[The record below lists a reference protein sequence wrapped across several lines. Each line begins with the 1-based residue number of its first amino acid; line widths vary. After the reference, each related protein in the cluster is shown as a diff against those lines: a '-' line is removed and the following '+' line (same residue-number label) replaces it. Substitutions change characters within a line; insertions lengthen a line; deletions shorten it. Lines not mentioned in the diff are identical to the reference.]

1 MISPAEDAT
10 WFRIDDRAGD
20 GRVRRA
26 AVALAGHL
34 GFSEA
39 RTAEVAI
46 VATELTTNIA
56 RHAGGGAIAVRRL
69 SSASG
74 AAPGG
79 LALLAVDDGQGMADP
94 AARAVDGESTGGS
107 LGIGL
112 GAVQRL
118 APGAQIYSVLG
129 RGTVIEVAMSPSGC
143 TVEPDHAAA
152 LARPMTNEEVCGD
165 AYLVASEGPRRVVVL
180 ADGLG
185 HGPLAAVASQAA
197 IQVAIEK
204 PEADPAAMIADM
216 HRRIRHSRGAAVAV
230 AEIDLENATVAFA
243 GVGNVSAWV
252 THHEGRRG
260 MPSQPGIV
268 GEGSIKSIRHTVYP
282 LMPGAVVVLHSDGLT
297 DKWDLTSYPGL
308 RTRPPI
314 VMAAVLMRDAGTR
327 HDDASVVVTDTT
339 R

>member
-1 MISPAEDAT
+1 MISPAEEVT

-26 AVALAGHL
+26 AVALAERL
-34 GFSEA
+34 GFSEG

-46 VATELTTNIA
+46 VATELTTNVA

-69 SSASG
+69 SRASG
-74 AAPGG
+74 AVTGG
-79 LALLAVDDGQGMADP
+79 IALLAVDAGPGMTDA
-94 AARAVDGESTGGS
+94 AARAVDGESTAGS

-118 APGAQIYSVLG
+118 ATSAQTYSLPG
-129 RGTVIEVAMSPSGC
+129 RGTVIDVAMSPAGSY
-143 TVEPDHAAA
+143 VEPDHAAA

-165 AYLVASEGPRRVVVL
+165 AYLVVSEGPRRIVVL

-204 PEADPAAMIADM
+204 PEAGPAEMIADM

-230 AEIDLENATVAFA
+230 AEIDLEKATVDFA
-243 GVGNVSAWV
+243 GVGNVSGWV
-252 THHEGRRG
+252 VDHDGRRG

-268 GEGSIKSIRHTVYP
+268 GGGSIKSIRHTTYP
-282 LMPGAVVVLHSDGLT
+282 LSPGAIVVLHSDGLT
-297 DKWDLTSYPGL
+297 EKWDLGSYPGL

-314 VMAAVLMRDAGTR
+314 VVAAVLMRDAGIR
-327 HDDASVVVTDTT
+327 HDDASVVVSDAT